1 MENNYNIEFYRKFRK
16 FVKLFMNSIYNI
28 KAEGLENIPEDG
40 NYILSGNHLN
50 ILDSW
55 LLLALIDE
63 NLRFMVDKKL
73 YRYKSWANFFSKVGT
88 FPIDP
93 DKIDIAAMKTLFQ
106 LIDEDEKIVIFPE
119 GKTHSLKEEVPF
131 KPGIPK
137 ISSKKGTV
145 IVPFGITGS
154 YIPFSN
160 LKISIGSPI
169 NYKLLDIPSSEYD
182 IHLESEVRQLQMKS
196 SLL

>member
-1 MENNYNIEFYRKFRK
+1 MEANYDIEFYRQFHR
-16 FVKLFMNSIYNI
+16 FVKIFMHTFYNI
-28 KAEGLENIPEDG
+28 KAEGLDNIPTHS
-40 NYILSGNHLN
+40 NYILAGNHLN

-63 NLRFMVDKKL
+63 DLRFMVDKKL
-73 YRYKSWANFFSKVGT
+73 YRFASWKNFFTKIGT

-93 DKIDIAAMKTLFQ
+93 DKLDLKALKSLYE
-106 LIDEDEKIVIFPE
+106 LIDKEEKIVIFPE
-119 GKTHSLKEEVPF
+119 GKTHALKEEVPF

-137 ISSKKGTV
+137 ISSKKETE
-145 IVPFGITGS
+145 IVPFGIVGS
-154 YIPFSN
+154 YIPFTN

-169 NYKLLDIPSSEYD
+169 NYKLLDIPKKDFD
-182 IHLESEVRQLQMKS
+182 IHLETEVRSLQKKA